1 MSVKQSY
8 EHFFEHLCAAI
19 LELPARGKSLFLYP
33 HVSADGDALG
43 STLAFALLME
53 GFGVDCLIL
62 TEELLE
68 PKLNFL
74 PAAERLLV
82 STRKHQDLIAEY
94 GDRQGVGMIIDSPGG
109 TRIGRRLKLFNI
121 APQQFTMDHHIPVA
135 DLGDQALVDT
145 KAAASCEMV
154 TELVLFLE
162 KKYGEVLLTESM
174 AINLF
179 CGMMT
184 DTGRFTYSN
193 TTANTLRMAAELL
206 RFKID
211 IRALSLILFDRMSKA
226 KLALIGY
233 VDTHAQYFYQD
244 KMVLS
249 LLPYEVYKDRG
260 GEEGDVEG
268 LASFMLDVIGVE
280 LSILLRET
288 EGGSY
293 RASVRSGDGFDAQ
306 ALAIQFNG
314 GGHLRAAG
322 FSLPKMTAEE
332 AIKASVEAAGIQFEE

>member
-1 MSVKQSY
+1 MSAKPAYAS
-8 EHFFEHLCAAI
+8 FFERLCTGL
-19 LELPARGKSLFLYP
+19 LELPIIGKSLFLYP

-43 STLAFALLME
+43 SALAFALLME

-62 TEELLE
+62 TEEPLG
-68 PKLNFL
+68 PKLAFL
-74 PAAERLLV
+74 PSAERLVV
-82 STRKHQDLIAEY
+82 STRRHQDLIAEY
-94 GDRQGVGMIIDSPGG
+94 GERQGVGLIIDSPGG
-109 TRIGRRLKLFNI
+109 SRIGRRFKLFSI
-121 APQQFTMDHHIPVA
+121 APQQFTMDHHIPMA
-135 DLGDQALVDT
+135 DLGDNALVDT

-154 TELVLFLE
+154 TELVLYLE
-162 KKYGEVLLTESM
+162 QKYGEALLSESM

-179 CGMMT
+179 CGLMT

-206 RFKID
+206 RFNID
-211 IRALSLILFDRMSKA
+211 IRALSLMLFDNMTKA

-244 KMVLS
+244 KMIIS
-249 LLPYEVYKDRG
+249 LLPFDVYKKNG

-268 LASFMLDVIGVE
+268 LASFMRDVIGVE

-288 EGGSY
+288 ESGSY

-306 ALAIQFNG
+306 ALAAQFNG

-322 FSLPKMTAEE
+322 YSLPQMTAE
-332 AIKASVEAAGIQFEE
+332 AALAMSVDAAGVQFEG